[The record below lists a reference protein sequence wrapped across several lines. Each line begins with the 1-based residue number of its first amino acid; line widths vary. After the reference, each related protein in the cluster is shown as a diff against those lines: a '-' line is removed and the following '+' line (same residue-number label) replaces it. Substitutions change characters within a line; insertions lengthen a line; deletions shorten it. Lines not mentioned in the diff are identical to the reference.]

1 MRRYILDTSDD
12 PHCMHC
18 RTGFD
23 HLFIMSSLNK
33 NWFQGEYRRRRKE
46 LLWEREQARLP
57 EAMEIVERER
67 EADRLEAL
75 ASEARAKALELKRR
89 VRALVQEEAALMQAA
104 GRVRNGEGPPK
115 KKRAFLVGCSWNDC
129 RGYLSD
135 DHSCKLCSRQT
146 CPRCLSPSDGEH
158 ACDPDALSTAA
169 LLRKDTKPCPGC
181 GEGIQKTE
189 GCDQMWCLSCHT
201 AFSWK
206 TGAIDRGVIHNPE
219 FYRWQREQG
228 GELPRQPGDEPC
240 GGRVGYRRFLDAVA
254 RLGRTEMLGGMM
266 RELASAHQLVQHIAH
281 VELPG
286 SQGALR
292 ESQDTTG
299 IRVRYIRGDVDA
311 DEAAAE
317 VERADRMRQRHER
330 AQNAWQLV
338 SVVGQELLRGLA
350 VDLEALGA
358 RDPGQ
363 SAQLLTTF
371 FEQLENLCGLANRPL
386 LESYQGTGAA
396 PKRITRDCGEWHI
409 TRRA

>member
-1 MRRYILDTSDD
+1 MS
-12 PHCMHC
+12 C
-18 RTGFD
+18 RAGFD
-23 HLFIMSSLNK
+23 NLFIMTTMNK
-33 NWFQGEYRRRRKE
+33 NWFQGEYRQRRRA

-67 EADRLEAL
+67 EADRLEKL
-75 ASEARAKALELKRR
+75 AAEARVQALEMQRRGRELLNEAAALLQAADR
-89 VRALVQEEAALMQAA
+89 VRS
-104 GRVRNGEGPPK
+104 GEGPAK

-146 CPRCLSPSDGEH
+146 CPRCLSPSDDGH
-158 ACDPDALSTAA
+158 VCDPDALSTAA
-169 LLRKDTKPCPGC
+169 LLRKETKPCPGC

-206 TGAIDRGVIHNPE
+206 TGVIDRGVIHNPE

-228 GELPRQPGDEPC
+228 GDLPRQPGDEPC
-240 GGRVGYRRFLDAVA
+240 GGRVGYRRFLDAVSRLA
-254 RLGRTEMLGGMM
+254 RTKQLGSLM
-266 RELASAHQLVQHIAH
+266 RELANAHQLVQHITH

-292 ESQDTTG
+292 DCQDTTG
-299 IRVRYIRGDVDA
+299 IRVRYIRGDLDA
-311 DEAAAE
+311 DGAAAE
-317 VERADRMRQRHER
+317 VERADRTRQRHER

-350 VDLEALGA
+350 EDLEAQA
-358 RDPGQ
+358 GQ
-363 SAQLLTTF
+363 SAPKRSALRLTTF
-371 FEQLENLCGLANRPL
+371 FEQLENLCNLANQPL
-386 LESYQGTGAA
+386 FESYQGTGAA
-396 PKRITRDCGEWHI
+396 PKRITRDGGEWRI
-409 TRRA
+409 TTRRA